1 MQKYG
6 IFFFV
11 FICLIYQFYCQTPF
25 NKFLSLILCCRLNVV
40 ITVLRDEKKIKEKI
54 LHNMQEK
61 NSRSLA
67 VKSHETLFNFLPMV
81 QGYVKL
87 GSLKINYCF
96 LKFNFKPTDKSTGLM
111 FVCLLMG
118 FTRQYVLLC
127 LMIQNRKS

>member
-1 MQKYG
+1 MYFYVVRSPVFRLQRGEFSEKLR
-6 IFFFV
+6 IFSKV
-11 FICLIYQFYCQTPF
+11 K
-25 NKFLSLILCCRLNVV
+25 KFQNLSCPILEKINENHVLSHILCCRLNVV

-87 GSLKINYCF
+87 GSL
-96 LKFNFKPTDKSTGLM
+96 
-111 FVCLLMG
+111 
-118 FTRQYVLLC
+118 
-127 LMIQNRKS
+127 